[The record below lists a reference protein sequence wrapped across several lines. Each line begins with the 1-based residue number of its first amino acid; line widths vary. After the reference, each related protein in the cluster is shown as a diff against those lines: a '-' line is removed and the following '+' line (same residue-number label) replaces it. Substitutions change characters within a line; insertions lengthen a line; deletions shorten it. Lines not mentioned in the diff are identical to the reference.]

1 MTRKLTSYTTPGSHN
16 LHIPSHSEFHRYT
29 SNRIVMGDF
38 CTDYNSGFA
47 VEEAASA
54 IRWTIKNEKK
64 RNTKSLLINK

>member
-1 MTRKLTSYTTPGSHN
+1 
-16 LHIPSHSEFHRYT
+16 
-29 SNRIVMGDF
+29 MGDF